1 MNYTERY
8 HLPQW
13 EETDRIMR
21 TDFNQMCADME
32 AGLEKTAR
40 DAAEDTAAVQS
51 AALAAASAA
60 QATADTAV
68 SKADAARSVA
78 DNAYC
83 PSNKPFT
90 VGSYIGSGGTVDR
103 TISLGFRP
111 RFVILMGEQSGDSR
125 FFAFGAEGVTR
136 CPINLVSNGFT
147 LLSLYNNFSLVNSS
161 GKKYTYIA
169 FP

>member
-1 MNYTERY
+1 MNYTEKY

-13 EETDRIMR
+13 EKTDRVLME
-21 TDFNQMCADME
+21 DFNRMCADME

-60 QATADTAV
+60 QSAADAAAG
-68 SKADAARSVA
+68 KADAARSVA

-83 PSNKPFT
+83 PSKKPFT
-90 VGSYIGSGGTVDR
+90 VGSYTGSGGTADR
-103 TISLGFRP
+103 TISVGFRP
-111 RFVILMGEQSGDSR
+111 RFVVILGEQTGETR
-125 FFAFGAEGVTR
+125 YFGFGAEGLTR
-136 CPINLVSNGFT
+136 SPVNLVSSGFT
-147 LLSLYNNFSLVNSS
+147 LLGSYSNTTMVNNS